1 MLRHND
7 SFLTLCC
14 LDLFLI
20 RSISFTALERMQT
33 FFFLSFFSF
42 MIMVMVHQHFAVW
55 FSEKV
60 LGLLVKFIQK
70 CSRRAGPSS
79 LSDSLGLFTKTD
91 QPFRVKSKQ
100 LTEPWKWFGDDD
112 WPWRSASRQRLRLV
126 CVCVWGGSA
135 LSVKSTFSFP
145 AAPSVLEMDESF
157 VKSCSPTAKHYHLL
171 AGVT

>member
-1 MLRHND
+1 
-7 SFLTLCC
+7 
-14 LDLFLI
+14 
-20 RSISFTALERMQT
+20 
-33 FFFLSFFSF
+33 

-70 CSRRAGPSS
+70 CSRRSGPSS

-126 CVCVWGGSA
+126 WGGGA
-135 LSVKSTFSFP
+135 GGGGVVSVI
-145 AAPSVLEMDESF
+145 
-157 VKSCSPTAKHYHLL
+157 C
-171 AGVT
+171 